1 MKIAFLINQTH
12 KEEAIYTTTWLAM
25 HALSRDH
32 TVLYIGLSDFIY
44 VDDTHI
50 DAHVRKLTPDA
61 TFKDNDDL
69 LQQLKSQKKERVSLM
84 DVDVLWLRFDPVMD
98 MLNRP
103 WAASMG
109 LQFAQILKKL
119 GRYVIND
126 PDELIQASNK
136 LYLENFP
143 REIRPKTIVTRSY
156 EDILDFLQKQNDKII
171 LKPLKGSGGKN
182 VFMISPNELHNLKQT
197 VEVIARDGY
206 VIAQEYLPEATKGDM
221 RFFLLNGEPIIIDN
235 KYAAVQ
241 RVQPQG
247 EIRSNIHQGAK
258 PQVAEITEGILKL
271 VSKVSDKLRKDGM
284 YFVGLDIVGDK
295 IMEINVFSPGA
306 LNMAGTLNEVN
317 YVEYLIKDLEQRV
330 KSFYGDTDMNV

>member
-12 KEEAIYTTTWLAM
+12 KEEAYFTTTWMAL
-25 HALSRDH
+25 HALKRGH
-32 TVLYIGLSDFIY
+32 IIMYIGLSDFVY
-44 VDDTHI
+44 VDDTNI
-50 DAHVRKLTPDA
+50 DAHVRKIHPQETIL
-61 TFKDNDDL
+61 DNEDL
-69 LQQLKSQKKERVSLM
+69 LEKLKKQKKERISMM

-103 WAASMG
+103 WAPPMG
-109 LQFAQILKKL
+109 LQFAQLLKKL

-126 PDELIQASNK
+126 PDQLIQASNK

-143 REIRPKTIVTRSY
+143 REIRPKTVVTRSY
-156 EDILDFLQKQNDKII
+156 SDILDFMNLQNEKII

-206 VIAQEYLPEATKGDM
+206 VIGQEYLPEATKGDM
-221 RFFLLNGEPIIIDN
+221 RFFLLDGEPIVIDG
-235 KYAAVQ
+235 KYAALQ
-241 RVQPQG
+241 RVQPKG

-258 PQVAEITEGILKL
+258 AEIANVTEDTLKL
-271 VSKVSDKLRKDGM
+271 VKKVSDKLRMDGM
-284 YFVGLDIVGDK
+284 YLVGLDIVGDK

-306 LNMAGTLNEVN
+306 LSAASNLNDVD
-317 YVEYLIKDLEQRV
+317 YIAYLIQDLEEKA
-330 KSFYGDTDMNV
+330 KSYYSK

>member
-12 KEEAIYTTTWLAM
+12 KEEAYFTTTWMAL
-25 HALSRDH
+25 HALRRGH
-32 TVLYIGLSDFIY
+32 IIMYIGLSDFVY
-44 VDDTHI
+44 VDDTNI
-50 DAHVRKLTPDA
+50 DAHVRKIHHQETIL
-61 TFKDNDDL
+61 DNEDL
-69 LQQLKSQKKERVSLM
+69 LEKLKKQQKERISMM

-103 WAASMG
+103 WAPPMG
-109 LQFAQILKKL
+109 LQFAQLLKKL

-126 PDELIQASNK
+126 PDQLIQASNK

-143 REIRPKTIVTRSY
+143 REIRPKTVVTRSY
-156 EDILDFLQKQNDKII
+156 SDILDFMNLQNEKII

-206 VIAQEYLPEATKGDM
+206 VIGQEYLPEATKGDM
-221 RFFLLNGEPIIIDN
+221 RFFLLDGEPIVIDG
-235 KYAAVQ
+235 KYAALQ
-241 RVQPQG
+241 RVQPKG

-258 PQVAEITEGILKL
+258 AEITNVTEDTLKL
-271 VSKVSDKLRKDGM
+271 VKKVSDKLRTDGM

-306 LNMAGTLNEVN
+306 LSAASNLNEVD
-317 YVEYLIKDLEQRV
+317 YIAYLIQDLEEKV
-330 KSFYGDTDMNV
+330 KSYYSQ

>member
-12 KEEAIYTTTWLAM
+12 KEEAYFTTTWMAL
-25 HALSRDH
+25 HALRRGH
-32 TVLYIGLSDFIY
+32 IIMYIGLSDFVY

-50 DAHVRKLTPDA
+50 DAHIRQIHPEVTVL
-61 TFKDNDDL
+61 DNEDL
-69 LQQLKSQKKERVSLM
+69 LEKLKKQQKERISML

-103 WAASMG
+103 WAPAMG
-109 LQFAQILKKL
+109 LQFAQLLKKL
-119 GRYVIND
+119 GRFVIND

-143 REIRPKTIVTRSY
+143 REIRPKTVVTRNY
-156 EDILDFLQKQNDKII
+156 GDILDFMHIQNDKII

-197 VEVIARDGY
+197 VEVIGRDGY
-206 VIAQEYLPEATKGDM
+206 VIGQEYLPEATKGDM
-221 RFFLLNGEPIIIDN
+221 RFFLLDGEPIVIN
-235 KYAAVQ
+235 GKYAALQ
-241 RVQPQG
+241 RVQPKG

-258 PQVAEITEGILKL
+258 AEVANVTEDTLAL
-271 VSKVSDKLRKDGM
+271 VKKVSAKLRGDGM
-284 YFVGLDIVGDK
+284 YLVGLDIVGDK

-306 LNMAGTLNEVN
+306 LSAASSLNEVD
-317 YVEYLIKDLEQRV
+317 YIAYLIQDVEEKAKNYYAKQ
-330 KSFYGDTDMNV
+330 